1 MSSHYVVLLL
11 GSNLGDTEQN
21 LKNAIAKIEKSVGNI
36 NFFSQMIESVPVE
49 FVSNNIFR
57 NIALG
62 LFTQHSPFF
71 LLKAIKRIEEEMGRL
86 SDSFAIGE
94 VVDRLIDI
102 DIVTYDNINFESN
115 KLIIPHKKH
124 FFERDFSKVLL
135 QSLNEK
141 IKTQI

>member
-1 MSSHYVVLLL
+1 MSLHHVVLLL

-36 NFFSQMIESVPVE
+36 NFFSQMLESAPIE

-57 NIALG
+57 NIAVSLYTQLSPNSV
-62 LFTQHSPFF
+62 LFE
-71 LLKAIKRIEEEMGRL
+71 IKKIEKSMGRL
-86 SDSFAIGE
+86 SDSFATGE
-94 VVDRLIDI
+94 VTDRLIDI
-102 DIVTYDNINFESN
+102 DIVTYNNINFISK
-115 KLIIPHKKH
+115 KLSIPHKKH
-124 FFERDFSKVLL
+124 LFERQFSKAVL